1 MCLAMANNEFSEIC
15 TLSVQDFR
23 KISPSFAPTQMNAIC
38 TTWLY
43 IVTLEILCFNLCC
56 MHHFTSAQHRISFN
70 FPKASKQ
77 KKKRKFNATT
87 SQKSKSLQINASSK
101 IRAHYAGFEFH
112 FILYVC
118 FRSKIESKADNACV
132 CFLFLFVLPCVCCLA
147 ALFVVVVG
155 FIAKTIGWNETV
167 NHQNE
172 HASARTN
179 SHYHRSRITLFWC
192 ETYHNIKQT
201 NNASW
206 CAFEL
211 IHDTFID
218 IVFFFLFLW
227 VFTQCHC
234 SDGFSGRLISRF
246 ERKLLRKKSKWN
258 IAYCTCTY
266 RTNYSQWL
274 QKLWIKI
281 RPHWIHFQKQ
291 KSQTKKRNKQ
301 QQQYVLYLFFNCNC
315 TKTDKQKQNQN
326 HCENVLLCLLF
337 VFYVWMGGGGG
348 VGIYEFCPLVR
359 CVFQCVPY
367 VLMLF
372 SFSSAAVQYLQYP
385 KIFAIRF

>member
-1 MCLAMANNEFSEIC
+1 MQPHPRNRSHCRLMPQARLEL
-15 TLSVQDFR
+15 T
-23 KISPSFAPTQMNAIC
+23 TQVSN
-38 TTWLY
+38 
-43 IVTLEILCFNLCC
+43 
-56 MHHFTSAQHRISFN
+56 FTSFYMFVFVRKLSLRPITHVFAFFFCLFCHVFVVWLRFLLLLLVLLQKRSVEMRRSITKMSMHQLEQTLIIIAAKLLFFDVRHIITS
-70 FPKASKQ
+70 SKQ
-77 KKKRKFNATT
+77 SMHRDVRLNWFMTH
-87 SQKSKSLQINASSK
+87 SL
-101 IRAHYAGFEFH
+101 
-112 FILYVC
+112 IL
-118 FRSKIESKADNACV
+118 
-132 CFLFLFVLPCVCCLA
+132 
-147 ALFVVVVG
+147 
-155 FIAKTIGWNETV
+155 
-167 NHQNE
+167 
-172 HASARTN
+172 
-179 SHYHRSRITLFWC
+179 
-192 ETYHNIKQT
+192 
-201 NNASW
+201 
-206 CAFEL
+206 
-211 IHDTFID
+211 
-218 IVFFFLFLW
+218 FFFLFLW